1 MDQSKL
7 PSFSVDADRIGLIQ
21 LNDPATLNGL
31 SLPVFVRLREII
43 AEIQERA
50 ASDELRAVI
59 LTGSGRGFCA
69 GAELNSIFR
78 SVPPE
83 VSLGAHIARF
93 GREEGGPIVLALN
106 TLPVPLVVAVNGVA
120 AGMGFSIALMG
131 DVVIAAESASFMV
144 PFMTGLGILP
154 DTGLSSTLPRLIG
167 PARATALTLLGEKLP
182 APRAEAWGLIWRC
195 VPDAELMIAA
205 QSVALKLAR
214 LPAYAAREMRELLAA
229 SIKNSFEAQYHHE
242 LDRNAVLLDGAAFR
256 EGLTAFLEKRTPQ
269 YRT

>member
-1 MDQSKL
+1 MTDERL
-7 PSFSVDADRIGLIQ
+7 PSFSVDAERIGLIQ

-43 AEIQERA
+43 AELHERA
-50 ASDELRAVI
+50 ARDEVRAVI
-59 LTGSGRGFCA
+59 LTGTGRGFCA

-83 VSLGAHIARF
+83 ASLGAHIGKF
-93 GREEGGPIVLALN
+93 GREEGAPIVLALN

-131 DVVIAAESASFMV
+131 DVVLAAESASFVV

-167 PARATALTLLGEKLP
+167 PARAAALTLLGEKLP
-182 APRAEAWGLIWRC
+182 AARAAEWGLIWRC
-195 VPDAELMIAA
+195 VPDTELMSNAHA
-205 QSVALKLAR
+205 VALKLAR
-214 LPAYAAREMRELLAA
+214 LPAYAASEVRAMLAA
-229 SIKNSFEAQYHHE
+229 SMKNSFEEQYHYE
-242 LDRNAVLLDGAAFR
+242 LDRNEVLLDGADFR
-256 EGLTAFLEKRTPQ
+256 EGLTAFVEKRTPQ
-269 YRT
+269 YRP